1 MDLDGIVAAIWDPQ
15 NDPSDSRRY
24 WLNRVVAASAA
35 WAPAKGV
42 LRGRDVE
49 AGRRRRGDAGDCRVE
64 PVFGETDQV
73 LDPEL
78 ADTVKAAVD
87 ELTGEETSLHGTD
100 LRRLLV

>member
-1 MDLDGIVAAIWDPQ
+1 
-15 NDPSDSRRY
+15 
-24 WLNRVVAASAA
+24 
-35 WAPAKGV
+35 
-42 LRGRDVE
+42 
-49 AGRRRRGDAGDCRVE
+49 
-64 PVFGETDQV
+64 VFGETDQV